1 MKTSKTNAK
10 NSCLNNKTQPIIGA
24 GSYSRHTLYRLLDTA
39 HHLRRAVRALQTLAP
54 SKVPQLVP
62 LLRMRN
68 RVEGIARLVSEA
80 TKDLK
85 LAGVSKNDPIIE
97 INNRRLGLQQVSRR
111 LRRARIQLDNNI
123 AAMTTGHGHIQ
134 SIDGSNQGEIGTDLG
149 KSPGDESIQNGGA
162 IAAIITAGIALLGL
176 LPDLFNQTDDDDART
191 RIAG

>member
-1 MKTSKTNAK
+1 
-10 NSCLNNKTQPIIGA
+10 
-24 GSYSRHTLYRLLDTA
+24 
-39 HHLRRAVRALQTLAP
+39 
-54 SKVPQLVP
+54 
-62 LLRMRN
+62 
-68 RVEGIARLVSEA
+68 IARLVSEA

-191 RIAG
+191 RIAGASHEQIRDMDENELVSMINAMIDGPTGDDDEDAILKILEA